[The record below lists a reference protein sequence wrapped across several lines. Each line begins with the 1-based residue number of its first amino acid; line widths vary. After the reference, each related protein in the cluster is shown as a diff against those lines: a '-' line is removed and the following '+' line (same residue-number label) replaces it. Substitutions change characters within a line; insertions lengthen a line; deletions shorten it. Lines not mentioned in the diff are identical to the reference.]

1 MEEEE
6 EEDYDLP
13 GWSRPGSV
21 GPTQQPGWQQQQQ
34 QQQQQNEAMDLD
46 LGRVLDLKSG
56 GPSPRHSR
64 GGDDHTSHPYPLPPA
79 PGPGSGTGFGFG
91 SGPAPGDHRSTCPE
105 LDLVGDETA
114 AGGVSVSQKRP
125 PLQQP
130 AAGQM
135 LPQPDTQMMP
145 DSRPRKVQVQIQVGT
160 VGGSR

>member
-79 PGPGSGTGFGFG
+79 PG
-91 SGPAPGDHRSTCPE
+91 DHRSTCPE